1 MESLA
6 TELTFTFYNRRVS
19 SHQIQPV
26 IEVKD
31 RLQIMENNYGWF
43 YVKLYTY
50 KNLQDQLL
58 TYLNSYFKDITM
70 SWFYL
75 RYSDDRPHIRF
86 RIYIDS
92 ESKYNLYD
100 IFHLVTSLL
109 SNGVIDDYSICPY
122 EREYERYGI
131 KNYPLVE
138 KIFEFDS
145 KLCLDLLEKRKELS
159 DLKFKWLIVYS
170 SIEIFQQL
178 LKQVN
183 NYEFLFYKKGELE
196 DKNILK
202 SIIRLS
208 DSKNLNLI
216 KSNINFKKLVEFIGL
231 LHLENVEQLLD
242 SLLHMHFNR
251 LFGDLEVESKYRNY
265 ILGVLNF
272 EIKRK

>member
-1 MESLA
+1 M
-6 TELTFTFYNRRVS
+6 
-19 SHQIQPV
+19 
-26 IEVKD
+26 
-31 RLQIMENNYGWF
+31 
-43 YVKLYTY
+43 KLYTY

-58 TYLNSYFKDITM
+58 TYLNRYFKDITM